1 MITRRTFVRG
11 MGSAAAVVMAP
22 AVARAQQQ
30 GTIKIGELA
39 GLTGPIAVYGQS
51 VHNAR
56 KMAVED
62 INAKGGVNVRG
73 TKMKLELT
81 HLDVGSPKE
90 AIQVFER
97 LLTVEK
103 VKIVV
108 DGLYSSVE
116 YALGPV
122 IKTKDALVMWS
133 AGNDPATTSGIPNAF
148 RNSLD
153 GGVPLMRVTEAFL
166 KKQGVKR
173 VVSYGQTG
181 HADFKRF
188 VEEYLPKVPGI
199 EVLAQEWYPFG
210 EKDFFP
216 ILTKIKGLKP
226 DAVLAHGFISDAITL
241 HKQAREIGLLP
252 GPLWLNQYAAAPL
265 MMDEGSRKYFEGTYE
280 DLFSSY
286 AVTTQPPEKSK
297 RFFQAYAKK
306 FGERGFGIWAEHA
319 YDSVML
325 VTRAME
331 KAGTTDDL
339 AKLIPTL
346 QGLTTEEMPD
356 LLGPYKPGR
365 VFDAERQ
372 AYPKI
377 IVAQWRQGQLVPV
390 FAEYG
395 DG

>member
-1 MITRRTFVRG
+1 
-11 MGSAAAVVMAP
+11 
-22 AVARAQQQ
+22 
-30 GTIKIGELA
+30 
-39 GLTGPIAVYGQS
+39 
-51 VHNAR
+51 
-56 KMAVED
+56 MAVEEV
-62 INAKGGVNVRG
+62 NAKGGVNVRG
-73 TKMKLELT
+73 TRLRLEMT

-103 VKIVV
+103 VTIVV

-133 AGNDPATTSGIPNAF
+133 AGNDPATTSGVPNAF

-153 GGVPLMRVTEAFL
+153 GGMPLMRVTEAFL

-173 VVSYGQTG
+173 VACYGQTG

-188 VEEYLPKVPGI
+188 VEEYLPKVSGI
-199 EVLAQEWYPFG
+199 EIVAQDWYPFG

-226 DAVLAHGFISDAITL
+226 DGVLAHGFISDAITL

-252 GPLWLNQYAAAPL
+252 GPVWLNQYAAAPL
-265 MMDEGSRKYFEGTYE
+265 MMDE
-280 DLFSSY
+280 
-286 AVTTQPPEKSK
+286 APEKSR
-297 RFFQAYAKK
+297 RFFENYARK

-319 YDSVML
+319 HDSVWL
-325 VTRAME
+325 VVKAME
-331 KAGTTDDL
+331 KAGTTDDIGR
-339 AKLIPTL
+339 LIPAL
-346 QGLTTEEMPD
+346 QGITTEEMPD

-365 VFDAERQ
+365 IFDAERQ
-372 AYPKI
+372 AYPRI
-377 IVAQWRQGQLVPV
+377 IVAQWRQSQLVPV
-390 FAEYG
+390 FADYG
-395 DG
+395 MG